1 MIVSTTLRTLD
12 PRNNRLI
19 AEYPIADAEAVAR
32 ACRSALSAHRS
43 WRNEAPSTRAR
54 ALNEIAA
61 AIEAQRELFANEEA
75 QDTGKHVNIARHE
88 VDGCVELWRY
98 AAMLASGITS
108 DCCIETPQG
117 TAYTVREPMRVVGMI
132 VPWNYP
138 LITTSER
145 LPFALA
151 AGCSV
156 VLKPSE
162 LAVGALPLLTK
173 IIAETDRIPTGLVQT
188 IYGDASTGRALTSD
202 SSVEMI
208 SFVGSTATGRQV
220 ESLAVSAGKCV
231 SAELGGNN
239 FLLVYADADLERA
252 ADAAIVGGFR
262 NAGQACIAA
271 THVLVEP
278 SVEMA
283 FLELLTAALERR
295 YPSRDRHIFQP
306 MINRTHAER
315 IEHLISTARNEEGL
329 HLLPGSTPER
339 RENRIGPVIFSNV
352 PPGSV
357 LMRDEIFGPVLTIT
371 PLAEQQ
377 FVAIANASG
386 YGLAAYVWTQSE
398 ETAKTAIAELR
409 AGRIWINA
417 DPEAWLPELPVG
429 GFGKSG
435 TGRELGPRALDT
447 YTLTK
452 SVLSR

>member
-1 MIVSTTLRTLD
+1 MATSEKLLTLD
-12 PRNNRLI
+12 PRNNQPI
-19 AEYPIADAEAVAR
+19 AEYPIADAEVVAL
-32 ACRSALSAHRS
+32 ACRSALSAHLS
-43 WRNEAPSTRAR
+43 WRNEEPVDR
-54 ALNEIAA
+54 AA
-61 AIEAQRELFANEEA
+61 AIAEIADTIDARREEFANEEA
-75 QDTGKHVNIARHE
+75 RDTGKSVE
-88 VDGCVELWRY
+88 VAGREIDACVELWRY
-98 AAMLASGITS
+98 AATLAHKEFNDRIY
-108 DCCIETPQG
+108 TPDG

-173 IIAETDRIPTGLVQT
+173 IVAETSRIPNGLMQT
-188 IYGDASTGRALTSD
+188 IYGDARTGRALTIAPL
-202 SSVEMI
+202 VEMI
-208 SFVGSTATGRQV
+208 SFVGSTVTGRLV
-220 ESLAVSAGKCV
+220 EKSAITAGKCV

-252 ADAAIVGGFR
+252 ADAAIIGAFR

-271 THVLVEP
+271 THVLIEP
-278 SVEMA
+278 GVEMA
-283 FLELLTAALERR
+283 FMELLAAALERHHPLSKR
-295 YPSRDRHIFQP
+295 GTFQP
-306 MINRTHAER
+306 MINHTHAAR
-315 IEHLISTARNEEGL
+315 IEHLIATARDQEGL
-329 HLLPGSTPER
+329 RLLPGSSPER
-339 RENRIGPVIFSNV
+339 RENRIGPAIFTNV
-352 PPGSV
+352 PPESM
-357 LMRDEIFGPVLTIT
+357 LMREEIFGPVLTIT
-371 PLAEQQ
+371 PLAAQQ
-377 FVAIANASG
+377 FVSTANASG

-398 ETAKTAIAELR
+398 QAAEAAIAQLR

-417 DPEAWLPELPVG
+417 DPESWRPELPVG

-452 SVLSR
+452 SVLHG